1 MNQNPFD
8 SQRIVN
14 FAVLMLPDAE
24 ERNRW
29 ADRMHHARYYT
40 ETVGNA
46 VVIFNIMRED
56 IMELAKRH
64 AQLPFLFGQN
74 GETGVTVTHW
84 EWGLL
89 INGKGW
95 IRRGYTVKSSTLYH
109 EAALLL
115 SEFGLTEALLQE
127 AAACMLANMEQ
138 SRNEKN
144 YSDDDILRFIQK
156 SLDPLCCAKDRYYA
170 RATLYHA

>member
-8 SQRIVN
+8 SPRIVN
-14 FAVLMLPDAE
+14 FAALMLPDAE
-24 ERNRW
+24 ERIRW

-89 INGKGW
+89 VKDNS
-95 IRRGYTVKSSTLYH
+95 RLRHGYTVKSSSLLQD
-109 EAALLL
+109 AAPFL
-115 SEFGLTEALLQE
+115 SEFGLTEALLHE
-127 AAACMLANMEQ
+127 AAASMLANMEQ
-138 SRNEKN
+138 SRNKKT
-144 YSDDDILRFIQK
+144 YSEDDILRFIQK

-170 RATLYHA
+170 RATLFHA

>member
-14 FAVLMLPDAE
+14 FAALMLPDEE
-24 ERNRW
+24 ERTRW
-29 ADRMHHARYYT
+29 ADRMHHARFYT

-46 VVIFNIMRED
+46 VVIFNILRED

-74 GETGVTVTHW
+74 GETGVAVTHW
-84 EWGLL
+84 EWGLH
-89 INGKGW
+89 IKDNG
-95 IRRGYTVKSSTLYH
+95 RLRNGYIMKSSSLLYGD
-109 EAALLL
+109 APLF
-115 SEFGLTEALLQE
+115 SEFGLTEALLHE
-127 AAACMLANMEQ
+127 AAACMLAKTEQ
-138 SRNEKN
+138 SRNKKT
-144 YSDDDILRFIQK
+144 YSEDDILRFIQK
-156 SLDPLCCAKDRYYA
+156 SLDPLYCAKDRYYA